1 VAMGPKTENDCAHKG
16 QQQITAIKNN
26 DLQALGL
33 PG

>member
-1 VAMGPKTENDCAHKG
+1 MGPETKNDCALEC

-26 DLQALGL
+26 DLQVSGS